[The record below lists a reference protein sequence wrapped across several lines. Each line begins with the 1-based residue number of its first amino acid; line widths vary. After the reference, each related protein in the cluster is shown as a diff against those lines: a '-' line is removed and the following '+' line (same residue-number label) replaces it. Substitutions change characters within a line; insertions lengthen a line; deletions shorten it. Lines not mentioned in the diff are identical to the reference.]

1 VRTALFYIIH
11 FTLVLYIHTNSF
23 AQTTIQLEAIYQ
35 NETIELGKVYYS
47 NDKKDSFQ
55 IEILKFYLSDFSLWN
70 DEVLVFKSPQLP
82 VLIDLEKPE
91 SKILPI
97 ESPNRLTF
105 NVLKFNLGIDS
116 LTNVSGA
123 FGGDLDPTNGM
134 YWTWQSGYINFKLEG
149 TSSISPAR
157 KNVFQYHLGGYQVPY
172 YGLREIKLP
181 VSNLETIHIILN
193 LSSFFEYVASKEIYQ
208 VMSPNQK
215 AMYVADEI
223 AKLFSVQL

>member
-1 VRTALFYIIH
+1 MLTFVSLIH
-11 FTLVLYIHTNSF
+11 QNSI
-23 AQTTIQLEAIYQ
+23 AQNFVKVEAIFQ
-35 NETIELGKVYYS
+35 NEPLELGKSYFF
-47 NDKKDSFQ
+47 NTEKDCVK

-70 DEVLVFKSPQLP
+70 NKVLVFKSTQLP
-82 VLIDLEKPE
+82 VLIDLKKPE
-91 SKILPI
+91 SKILPL
-97 ESPNRLTF
+97 ELPNNLTF
-105 NVLKFNLGIDS
+105 NTIKFNLGIDS

-134 YWTWQSGYINFKLEG
+134 YWTWQSGYINFKIEG

-157 KNVFQYHLGGYQVPY
+157 KNIFQYHLGGYLAPY

-181 VSNLETIHIILN
+181 VSNPETIHIILN